1 MRLSIGHAQEF
12 VAVAVLISVL
22 PPLSFLVNIG
32 GSNIGRNT
40 EVLVDVN
47 NLPHSAHQM
56 LQFDH
61 VSTTADNN
69 CIKYA
74 RENATSAWE
83 PAPTSASDLVADANI
98 VIGSPQAA
106 DSGVECVL
114 TQMRITTAGIAQHGA
129 RLCKARETY
138 RGAVTATGTTHPQGI
153 KGGLAQAVA
162 ALGSIDTL
170 LKHDNSDFAQGAI
183 RMEQLCAQQDRQCY
197 LGSSDA
203 ASRYET
209 YVENG
214 CTTTYGT
221 SVFDS
226 DGGMTS
232 VDDVL
237 TFTRVN
243 NADAQKSGHTVGD
256 WLTAQGVSISAS
268 NSNINGYIVACLVL
282 SVVFAVMHLMMIEG
296 ENLKFRELQDIAKA
310 LPYRLVLFA
319 ALVVLSGLF
328 WEFVYTPLGGVT
340 NNMPLSPHFAPSSMN
355 DDFVAYLVRYVAI
368 LNVVLT
374 VMYAFSIIRDEV
386 LARLARKAPE

>member
-1 MRLSIGHAQEF
+1 MRLLSIGHAQEI

-22 PPLSFLVNIG
+22 PPLSFLVNIDSG
-32 GSNIGRNT
+32 DIGRN
-40 EVLVDVN
+40 VPMLVDVN
-47 NLPHSAHQM
+47 NVPHSAHQM
-56 LQFDH
+56 LQFDD
-61 VSTTADNN
+61 VSTTGDNN

-74 RENATSAWE
+74 RENTTAWNSK
-83 PAPTSASDLVADANI
+83 PTAASDLLTDAEI

-106 DSGVECVL
+106 DSGVECAL
-114 TQMRITTAGIAQHGA
+114 TQMRITTAGIAQNGA

-138 RGAVTATGTTHPQGI
+138 RGAVTATDTPYPQGI

-162 ALGSIDTL
+162 ALGSIHTL
-170 LKHDNSDFAQGAI
+170 LKHDNNDFAQGAI
-183 RMEQLCAQQDRQCY
+183 RMEQLCAQNDRQCY
-197 LGSSDA
+197 LGSSTA
-203 ASRYET
+203 ASSYER

-221 SVFDS
+221 SVFDI

-282 SVVFAVMHLMMIEG
+282 SVVFAVLHLAILEHYTLDQLVGIEQ
-296 ENLKFRELQDIAKA
+296 KIAKA
-310 LPYRLVLFA
+310 FPSKVATFA
-319 ALVVLSGLF
+319 VLVVLSGLF

-340 NNMPLSPHFAPSSMN
+340 NGMPLSPHFVSSSMN

-368 LNVVLT
+368 LLVVLT
-374 VMYAFSIIRDEV
+374 VMHACFGAKDAIMK
-386 LARLARKAPE
+386 LT

>member
-1 MRLSIGHAQEF
+1 MHLLPDILS
-12 VAVAVLISVL
+12 VASYSL
-22 PPLSFLVNIG
+22 LSNKRHRQCTLLQR
-32 GSNIGRNT
+32 RNNGFT
-40 EVLVDVN
+40 CCLTQPGD
-47 NLPHSAHQM
+47 S
-56 LQFDH
+56 
-61 VSTTADNN
+61 N

-74 RENATSAWE
+74 RENATSAWNSNATT
-83 PAPTSASDLVADANI
+83 APELLADANI
-98 VIGSPQAA
+98 VIGRPQAV
-106 DSGVECVL
+106 DSGVECAL
-114 TQMRITTAGIAQHGA
+114 TQMRITTAGIAQNGA

-138 RGAVTATGTTHPQGI
+138 MGPVSASDTLNPQGI

-162 ALGSIDTL
+162 ALGSIHTL
-170 LKHDNSDFAQGAI
+170 LKHDNSDYAQDAI
-183 RMEQLCAQQDRQCY
+183 RTEQLCAQNNRQCY
-197 LGSSDA
+197 LGSSAA
-203 ASRYET
+203 ASTYET

-282 SVVFAVMHLMMIEG
+282 SVVFAVLHLAILEYYKLEQLVG
-296 ENLKFRELQDIAKA
+296 IDKTLAKA
-310 LPYRLVLFA
+310 FPTKVVTFA
-319 ALVVLSGLF
+319 VLVVLSGLF

-340 NNMPLSPHFAPSSMN
+340 NGMPLSPHFVSSSMN

-368 LNVVLT
+368 LLVVLT
-374 VMYAFSIIRDEV
+374 VIHACFGARDAVATLESK
-386 LARLARKAPE
+386 RG